1 MFVSSS
7 CPGNGLQ
14 NGLAM
19 CGAPSESVVYFAW
32 HMCGS
37 FVLLRGLDAV
47 VAAEAAEETG
57 DAFAVPFEA
66 AVAFVFGS
74 TAAVG
79 AGAVAIVLEDRLESS
94 ESSGCSAEKSPAER
108 VLSIKHGVEATIV
121 WTMDAY

>member
-1 MFVSSS
+1 MR
-7 CPGNGLQ
+7 
-14 NGLAM
+14 
-19 CGAPSESVVYFAW
+19 GAPSESVVYFTW

-47 VAAEAAEETG
+47 VATAAAEETG

-74 TAAVG
+74 IAAVG
-79 AGAVAIVLEDRLESS
+79 AGAVATMLEDRLESS
-94 ESSGCSAEKSPAER
+94 ESLGCSADNSPAKR
-108 VLSIKHGVEATIV
+108 FLSIKYVVEATMV